1 MTPRLSRPIGV
12 AWTGLALCLVLPLLA
27 PAALAQRVSTAPSH
41 EALQARPAAALPAPP
56 AAQWI
61 QDFLPEGEALAD
73 AELARR
79 LARLYGRQAEI
90 LTAEAEGDAQAV
102 ETLLAGT
109 MRDLRQLAVRPGVAE
124 QGRFRELYR
133 SVLTEYERVH
143 GPSPE
148 LALEQG
154 DVYEMREAMFAAL
167 DDVRHPLLEDV
178 NLPTSVMATFPMTIN
193 RAVENQLRFYLR
205 NNRHVARVRQ
215 RAETYFPMFEQILA
229 EEGVPDELKYLAVI
243 ESALNPVA
251 HSWAGASGM
260 WQFIP
265 STGRH
270 SGLVVTRE
278 LDERLDPERATRAAA
293 RHLVELHG
301 MFGDWQLA
309 IAGYNMNPYRLKRYV
324 DAETQRLGRP
334 ATYWDV
340 FEMIPRETRG
350 YIPSFIAVALIMSN
364 PDAFNLGPAEAGPRY
379 EFDVIPVRGGT
390 SLAALASRAGT
401 DVRTLQALNP
411 GLRNSTVPE
420 WADGYEVRLPAGH
433 YGRHQRELVAMTR
446 QRADAPARTVAY
458 AGSNRRLIAFAQT
471 PNAPTRGPVNP
482 EEMIPVQQ
490 VAQGIRTS
498 ATPPPAAAPART
510 ATPAQRAST
519 QRASTQRTARP
530 AQPQRVV
537 YRVKRG
543 DNLTKIARD
552 HGVTVA
558 QIRQWNNLR
567 NNTIRIGQRLTIERP
582 AARRS

>member
-1 MTPRLSRPIGV
+1 MPRSLLRLVGV
-12 AWTGLALCLVLPLLA
+12 TWSAPALCLAAVLLA
-27 PAALAQRVSTAPSH
+27 PAALAQRAPAPSSH
-41 EALQARPAAALPAPP
+41 QALQARPAAQLPAPP

-61 QDFLPEGEALAD
+61 QDFLPEGEALSDAD
-73 AELARR
+73 LARR

-90 LTAEAEGDAQAV
+90 LSAVAEGDENGV
-102 ETLLAGT
+102 EELLAGT

-124 QGRFRELYR
+124 QPRFRELYR
-133 SVLTEYERVH
+133 SVLTEYERFH
-143 GPSPE
+143 GPSPA

-154 DVYEMREAMFAAL
+154 DVYEIREAMFAAL
-167 DDVRHPLLEDV
+167 DNVHNPLLEDV

-293 RHLVELHG
+293 RHLVELYG

-390 SLAALASRAGT
+390 SLAALAGRAGT
-401 DVRTLQALNP
+401 DIRTLQALNP
-411 GLRNSTVPE
+411 GLRNSAVPD

-433 YGRHQRELVAMTR
+433 YARYQRDLVAMTR

-498 ATPPPAAAPART
+498 ATPPPAATPART
-510 ATPAQRAST
+510 ATPA

-543 DNLTKIARD
+543 DNLTRIARE

-567 NNTIRIGQRLTIERP
+567 NDTVRIGQRLTIQRP
-582 AARRS
+582 ATRRS